1 MKTAIFLSLL
11 TSACVGTI
19 TDVGPTPEPEQPSGS
34 VVTMKVR
41 DGAVPRAGVK
51 VLFQNPDDSLLA
63 EVATDADG
71 NATADMPRGGQVTVV
86 RTYTPDAQGMDPLDH
101 LYTYVGVKPGD
112 KLELVGALRSEL
124 VRVIQVKVGFD
135 PGTPVTVSAPCG
147 TGSGVAPIIEVQLKG
162 CAAEA
167 PFLVVETSDPDD
179 PLYFTATAKIEPNID
194 FSAEEFRGRLTTEL
208 RAQNPMTAATVA
220 MQKRLYQGAYNVYD
234 SGKVPAPATIDVPD
248 LLKTQ
253 QVVSAWVTTADGRKF
268 VTAQRKA
275 FEGVPTIMDL
285 ATTEIPTTSAPAYA
299 NGVISWT
306 EAGNGLVDLTVASI
320 TAGAPGR
327 EFVRSIAAPYS
338 NTAMRV
344 PPLPAAYEHY
354 TIQPTDT
361 ITIQHNLA
369 RVTGGYDGARPR
381 VFNFALADVAPVGGV
396 ATASCFAT
404 STTN

>member
-11 TSACVGTI
+11 TTACVGTI
-19 TDVGPTPEPEQPSGS
+19 TDVGPTPEPEAPSGA

-41 DGAVPRAGVK
+41 DGAVPQAGVK
-51 VLFQNPDDSLLA
+51 VLFQNPDDSFIA
-63 EVATDADG
+63 EVPTDAEG
-71 NATADMPRGGQVTVV
+71 NAIAEMPSGGQVTVI
-86 RTYTPDAQGMDPLDH
+86 RTYTPDSTGMDPLDH

-124 VRVIQVKVGFD
+124 VRVIKVKVNLD

-147 TGSGVAPIIEVQLKG
+147 SGSGAAPIIEVQLKG

-167 PFLVVETSDPDD
+167 PFLVVDNTDAND
-179 PLYFTATAKIEPNID
+179 PLYFSATARIEPNID
-194 FSAEEFRGRLTTEL
+194 FTGEDFYGRLTTDL
-208 RAQNPMTAATVA
+208 RVQNPMTAATVA
-220 MQKRLYQGAYNVYD
+220 MQKRLFQGAFTVFD
-234 SGKVPAPATIDVPD
+234 TGKLPAPASAAIPE
-248 LLKTQ
+248 LAKTQ

-268 VTAQRKA
+268 VTASRKP
-275 FEGVPTIMDL
+275 FEAVPAIMDM
-285 ATTEIPTTSAPAYA
+285 ATNEIPTTSTPAYA
-299 NGVISWT
+299 NGVVSWT
-306 EAGNGLVDLTVASI
+306 EAGHGTVDLTIASI

-344 PPLPAAYEHY
+344 PPLPAAYAHY
-354 TIQPTDT
+354 AIQPTDK

-369 RVTGGYDGARPR
+369 RVTGGYDGVRSR
-381 VFNFALADVAPVGGV
+381 VFNFALADLAPVGGV
-396 ATASCFAT
+396 ATASCFAM